1 MTNAYAATFATD
13 IAAAIKASADAQS
26 IETVRLVD
34 MMRDEALEEFESLW
48 EMGTLP
54 VDADYY
60 DANPADARGT
70 EIYVS
75 GRELEA
81 RIILTESGVD
91 RPIRSVIGHCSE
103 EMAERYAGART
114 EDER

>member
-1 MTNAYAATFATD
+1 MTRA
-13 IAAAIKASADAQS
+13 
-26 IETVRLVD
+26 
-34 MMRDEALEEFESLW
+34 EALEAFESLW

-54 VDADYY
+54 VEDADYY

-81 RIILTESGVD
+81 RIILL
-91 RPIRSVIGHCSE
+91 
-103 EMAERYAGART
+103 A
-114 EDER
+114 DEVA